1 MVPKEEQ
8 RQIRRNLKEYS
19 RIFEDEDAARAS
31 GATQEQLQKR
41 RRLLNEWY
49 AWRERV
55 EEALASEKRAG
66 DDDATNGEEE
76 VIEEWVEE
84 VVEEKEEVVT
94 D

>member
-55 EEALASEKRAG
+55 EEALASEKWVG
-66 DDDATNGEEE
+66 DEDVTGREEE

>member
-19 RIFEDEDAARAS
+19 RVFEDEDAARAS

-55 EEALASEKRAG
+55 EEALANKKVG
-66 DDDATNGEEE
+66 DDDANGGDEEI
-76 VIEEWVEE
+76 IEEWVEE